1 MMRCATSFKSLMKEY
16 VSLCGANWLSDGYDK
31 VDTMGQSSSAFKNQI
46 VGLLQAVKYLKG
58 GTYSV
63 LQQNLALKKLLFS
76 VHSDDNFLPSAVPLI
91 AINLLV
97 IIIEMIAGG

>member
-1 MMRCATSFKSLMKEY
+1 MRCATSFKSLMKVY
-16 VSLCGANWLSDGYDK
+16 IYLCGAIWLSDGYDK
-31 VDTMGQSSSAFKNQI
+31 VDTMGGQSSSAFKNQI

-58 GTYSV
+58 RTYSV
-63 LQQNLALKKLLFS
+63 LQLNLALKTLLFS
-76 VHSDDNFLPSAVPLI
+76 MHSDDNFLPSAVPLI